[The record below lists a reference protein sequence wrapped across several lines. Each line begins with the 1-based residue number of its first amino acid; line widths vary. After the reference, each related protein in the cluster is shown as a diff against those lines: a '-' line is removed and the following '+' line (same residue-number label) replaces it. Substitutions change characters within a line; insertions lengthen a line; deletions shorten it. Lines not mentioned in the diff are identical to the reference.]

1 MVYVYLIP
9 LLFLF
14 VSCLQTNTLLQH
26 YHADQSAQGGAG
38 GQKQHHESGRLGSH
52 ARDAADFL
60 AWRAALPL
68 KEILAN
74 FGDDLEMYQRT
85 SQYARNGLQ
94 LCLCLQIDASVLPVR
109 LKTPWCKKR
118 NASFAGFE
126 HLYIHCTLSCFAMLS
141 C

>member
-1 MVYVYLIP
+1 MMCHGVRIP

-26 YHADQSAQGGAG
+26 YHAEQSAQGGAG

-68 KEILAN
+68 I
-74 FGDDLEMYQRT
+74 
-85 SQYARNGLQ
+85 
-94 LCLCLQIDASVLPVR
+94 
-109 LKTPWCKKR
+109 
-118 NASFAGFE
+118 
-126 HLYIHCTLSCFAMLS
+126 
-141 C
+141 